1 MDIFARS
8 ASVQPVCAGK
18 RSKYLLCST
27 STSYV
32 TLTTNGLS
40 AVAVISLTVTG
51 QRPENPFS
59 PYVTAI
65 DPPGASTTPDEA
77 KVCPLKSTGPAMV
90 NAPVNSWPAL
100 NFSSPPPVL
109 VSAPAPFSVSATA
122 TLCSLAIV
130 RPPAAISKGDEPL
143 GMSLRLANLMN
154 SVCSPLDLIVAPSN
168 TTVVSSRSSQTFRL
182 RTVTTLSLP
191 K

>member
-1 MDIFARS
+1 MGS
-8 ASVQPVCAGK
+8 E
-18 RSKYLLCST
+18 
-27 STSYV
+27 SYV
-32 TLTTNGLS
+32 IVIANGFS
-40 AVAVISLTVTG
+40 AVAVIESTESG
-51 QRPENPFS
+51 QRPEMES
-59 PYVTAI
+59 PPHVATI
-65 DPPGASTTPDEA
+65 EPPGASTTPDEA

-109 VSAPAPFSVSATA
+109 VSAPAPFSVSATT

-130 RPPAAISKGDEPL
+130 RPPAAISNGDEPL
-143 GMSLRLANLMN
+143 EMSLRQMN
-154 SVCSPLDLIVAPSN
+154 AVCSPLDLIVAPSN